1 MTTHLPIGTIERY
14 AADMLPYAD
23 ASSVEAHLLACSVCR
38 QMVGGHVDQRRL
50 DRVWVELTDRVDE
63 SRVRLPERWLHRVGI
78 PAPLAK
84 ILVYTP
90 SLRGSWLMGV
100 VITLALAVL
109 AARTTGGGDLP
120 FLAVAPVLP
129 VVGIAVSFG
138 RAVDAAWEVGEATP
152 TGGFPLLLIRTGA
165 VLAACV
171 PVTAVA
177 ALVLPAHGAGAL
189 AWLLPSF
196 LLVVVTL
203 TISTTR
209 AAMPWVAGGISAIW
223 LCAVAVAAAA
233 SPRTDALFG
242 TGGQAIVATLTIA
255 AAGVLLTRR
264 NAIEQGAL
272 R

>member
-1 MTTHLPIGTIERY
+1 MTTHLPIATIERY
-14 AADMLPYAD
+14 AADTLPYAD
-23 ASSVEAHLLACSVCR
+23 ASSVEAHLLACSACR
-38 QMVGGHVDQRRL
+38 QVVAGQVDQRRL
-50 DRVWVELTDRVDE
+50 DRVWAELTDRVNE
-63 SRVRLPERWLHRVGI
+63 CRVRLPERWLHRVGI
-78 PAPLAK
+78 PAPVAK
-84 ILVYTP
+84 ILVCTP

-109 AARTTGGGDLP
+109 AARTTGGGDVP

-138 RAVDAAWEVGEATP
+138 RAMDAAWEVGEATP
-152 TGGFPLLLIRTGA
+152 TGGFPLLLIRSGA
-165 VLAACV
+165 VLAACLSA
-171 PVTAVA
+171 TAVA
-177 ALVLPAHGAGAL
+177 ALVLPAHGRGAL

-203 TISTTR
+203 TLSTR

-223 LCAVAVAAAA
+223 LVAVAVAAAA
-233 SPRTDALFG
+233 PRTDALFG
-242 TGGQAIVATLTIA
+242 TGGQSIMAALTIT